1 MKSGISCGTNFEMF
15 MCTKVKVLLILP
27 WIATSTNEVGFH
39 IGPAFPSPAI
49 ASTGRLFIT
58 AGKSQKW
65 DYELLAMKLEQH
77 FLVIVGMCC
86 LCQHQ
91 SFIIGMIHWHTN
103 VNIVEG
109 DRALISLPI
118 VHKEPN
124 FHPCICNIELGK
136 VLVGSSNSDLIQSC
150 MFRPGD

>member
-58 AGKSQKW
+58 AGKSQK
-65 DYELLAMKLEQH
+65 
-77 FLVIVGMCC
+77 
-86 LCQHQ
+86 
-91 SFIIGMIHWHTN
+91 
-103 VNIVEG
+103 
-109 DRALISLPI
+109 
-118 VHKEPN
+118 
-124 FHPCICNIELGK
+124 
-136 VLVGSSNSDLIQSC
+136 
-150 MFRPGD
+150 